1 MFIQLYNMST
11 KEIFSEFLALSYYPG
26 RKPTMIK
33 DIGLKEYM
41 IVRQTPVGWYVMS
54 LYNGTTI
61 FIPWDWIDLFGS
73 LDIWGGHR
81 VLTTFPTNPIENTI
95 LDFLTLIITLRKHGE
110 EPKFMETLGR
120 IAGKGT
126 EEFRKWFKEE
136 TGKTL
141 YPIEYTSLNKY
152 KQI

>member
-1 MFIQLYNMST
+1 
-11 KEIFSEFLALSYYPG
+11 
-26 RKPTMIK
+26 
-33 DIGLKEYM
+33 M

-110 EPKFMETLGR
+110 EP
-120 IAGKGT
+120 
-126 EEFRKWFKEE
+126 
-136 TGKTL
+136 
-141 YPIEYTSLNKY
+141 LNLWRL
-152 KQI
+152 